1 VSIPCF
7 TDSLYIDSDLTCGY
21 LSIFG
26 RTIPGYFGDRL
37 GPFNVMVTMSFL
49 SSILALALWIPAKS
63 NAPII
68 AFCALY
74 GFASGGFVSL
84 GPAIIASISKYEEL
98 GTRMG
103 TYFAV
108 TSIAALIGNPIGGAL
123 VPDPM
128 TSPFW
133 KLQLFGGVMMTAG
146 SIGYLIT
153 RIHLAGFKLVK
164 KV

>member
-1 VSIPCF
+1 
-7 TDSLYIDSDLTCGY
+7 
-21 LSIFG
+21 
-26 RTIPGYFGDRL
+26 
-37 GPFNVMVTMSFL
+37 MVTMSYM

-63 NAPII
+63 NALII
-68 AFCALY
+68 VFCALY

-98 GTRMG
+98 GSRMG

-128 TSPFW
+128 VDPFW
-133 KLQLFGGVMMTAG
+133 KLQIFGGIMMLAG
-146 SIGYLIT
+146 STGYLIT
-153 RIHLAGFKLVK
+153 RIHLAGFKLIKRV
-164 KV
+164 